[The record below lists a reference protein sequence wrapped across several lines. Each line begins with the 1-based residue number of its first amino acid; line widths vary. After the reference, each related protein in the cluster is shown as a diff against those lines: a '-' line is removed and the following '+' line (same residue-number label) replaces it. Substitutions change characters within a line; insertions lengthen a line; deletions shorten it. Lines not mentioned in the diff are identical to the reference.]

1 MKKKK
6 KISSHKFK
14 YILIKLKHMKISE
27 TLYVVDRKE
36 WRFWLAKNCSK
47 KKEIWLIYYKKSSK
61 KPRIPYNDAVEEALC
76 YGWIDSTVKSIDEEK
91 FAQRFTPRKS
101 KKVSVMNKERVTRML
116 KQKKM
121 TKRGLDVIDLEE
133 EKEFT
138 ISEDIIKAFKENKQA
153 WQNFQKFPEYY
164 KRIRIGYLEMQ
175 RKHSNKSFERSL
187 NNLIK
192 KSRDNK
198 KFGMIR

>member
-1 MKKKK
+1 
-6 KISSHKFK
+6 
-14 YILIKLKHMKISE
+14 
-27 TLYVVDRKE
+27 
-36 WRFWLAKNCSK
+36 
-47 KKEIWLIYYKKSSK
+47 
-61 KPRIPYNDAVEEALC
+61 
-76 YGWIDSTVKSIDEEK
+76 
-91 FAQRFTPRKS
+91 
-101 KKVSVMNKERVTRML
+101 ML